1 MSRFYQ
7 ASDAMGVE
15 KEQTKA
21 EIHPVVLML
30 ARELEQP
37 SQVTPEQA
45 SRARSLLESFYQLEE
60 DEISPSLLLEALEED
75 PANLECHL
83 ELIDLC
89 GLEDDLQLP
98 VLTHLLQLAER
109 KLPLK
114 GGFHHPSA
122 YWEDPFT
129 RAYLRVAHRL
139 AEEYHFQGQYQPAA
153 ALWSTLRPLDC
164 QHMLPVGDWLLL
176 TWLLLGDTAQ
186 ADLLIADDSQG
197 LSACA
202 KGWGKLL
209 SHLIQGRE
217 SVLEI
222 QWMEARQANP
232 TMEACLIG
240 IQEVPPSHPMTWEPH
255 TPEEAHA
262 LADAML
268 PAWQA
273 HPEALRWLE
282 SRVARE

>member
-1 MSRFYQ
+1 
-7 ASDAMGVE
+7 
-15 KEQTKA
+15 
-21 EIHPVVLML
+21 
-30 ARELEQP
+30 
-37 SQVTPEQA
+37 
-45 SRARSLLESFYQLEE
+45 
-60 DEISPSLLLEALEED
+60 
-75 PANLECHL
+75 
-83 ELIDLC
+83 
-89 GLEDDLQLP
+89 
-98 VLTHLLQLAER
+98 
-109 KLPLK
+109 
-114 GGFHHPSA
+114 
-122 YWEDPFT
+122 
-129 RAYLRVAHRL
+129 
-139 AEEYHFQGQYQPAA
+139 
-153 ALWSTLRPLDC
+153 
-164 QHMLPVGDWLLL
+164 LLL

-209 SHLIQGRE
+209 SHFIQGRE
-217 SVLEI
+217 SELEI

-282 SRVARE
+282 SRVSRE